1 MIGKR
6 VPAVFVFLMVAL
18 IALGGC
24 QRKPTVARTA
34 PPPAPPPAAAPVEEK
49 EPVPVAAP
57 RIPVE
62 TGGVEPPPQGPS
74 AGARSRPKS

>member
-1 MIGKR
+1 MIGNR
-6 VPAVFVFLMVAL
+6 GPAVFVLLMVAL

-24 QRKPTVARTA
+24 QRKPVVARTA

-57 RIPVE
+57 RVPVE
-62 TGGVEPPPQGPS
+62 TGGLEPPPPS
-74 AGARSRPKS
+74 PRSRPRS

>member
-6 VPAVFVFLMVAL
+6 GPAVLVYLTLAL

-24 QRKPTVARTA
+24 QRQPTVARTA
-34 PPPAPPPAAAPVEEK
+34 PPPAPAPAAPVEEK

-62 TGGVEPPPQGPS
+62 TGGVEPPPATP
-74 AGARSRPKS
+74 RSRPRS

>member
-1 MIGKR
+1 MIGNR
-6 VPAVFVFLMVAL
+6 GPAVFVLLMVAL
-18 IALGGC
+18 IALSGC
-24 QRKPTVARTA
+24 QRKPVVARTA

-62 TGGVEPPPQGPS
+62 TGGIEPPPPGPS
-74 AGARSRPKS
+74 SSPRSRPKS